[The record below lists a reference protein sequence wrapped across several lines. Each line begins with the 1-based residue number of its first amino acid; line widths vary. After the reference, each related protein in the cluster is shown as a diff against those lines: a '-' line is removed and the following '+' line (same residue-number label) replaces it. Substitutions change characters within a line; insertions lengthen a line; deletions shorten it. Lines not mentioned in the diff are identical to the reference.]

1 MGTKRMPG
9 LTFRKGIWH
18 IDKKVK
24 DYGRLC
30 ESTGCS
36 SIEAANQ
43 FLADRLAEIRQAQLS
58 GRPRVTWREAATK
71 YLLENQGKASIADDA
86 RHLKALDSFIGDSL
100 LEHIHDDTLRPFV
113 EDRRTAGLRTNSI
126 NRALAVVRRVL
137 NLSARSWRHPSGKT
151 WLETAPL
158 ITMQKPPQG
167 RSDGRK
173 PYPLDWDEQEKLI
186 KAQHPKLARM
196 TLYAVNTGCR
206 EAEICGLRWKW
217 EWKTD
222 VKELQGRVFI
232 IPGDAD
238 LVNGTGVKNR
248 QDKLVV
254 LNDIAHSVVESCRG
268 EHPEF
273 VFTNQLGNPVK
284 KMHTTAWKFSWI
296 RAGLPDDGVYLKGV
310 HNLRHTCGQRLRAAG
325 VSNETRKTI
334 LGHKNGD
341 ITSHYSEAGILELL
355 EAVNRLCH
363 VSRKS
368 PALTLVKLSAGE
380 S

>member
-9 LTFRKGIWH
+9 LTFRKGTWH

-43 FLADRLAEIRQAQLS
+43 YLADRLAEIRQAQLS
-58 GRPRVTWREAATK
+58 GRPPVIWRQAATK
-71 YLLENQGKASIADDA
+71 YLLDYQDKASISDDA
-86 RHLKALDSFIGDSL
+86 RHLAALDSYIGDL
-100 LEHIHDDTLRPFV
+100 RLEQIHDDALRPFI
-113 EDRRTAGLRTNSI
+113 DARRADGIRTASI

-167 RSDGRK
+167 RSDSRK
-173 PYPLDWDEQEKLI
+173 PYPLDWDEQDRLVN
-186 KAQHPKLARM
+186 AQHSKLARM
-196 TLYAVNTGCR
+196 TLYAANTGCR
-206 EAEICGLRWKW
+206 EAEVCGLRWKW

-222 VKELQGRVFI
+222 NEALKGRVFI

-238 LVNGTGVKNR
+238 LVDGTGVKNR

-273 VFTNQLGNPVK
+273 VFTNQAGRPVK
-284 KMHTTAWKFSWI
+284 KMHTTAWKFSWL
-296 RAGLPDDGVYLKGV
+296 RAGLPANGVYLKGP

-341 ITSHYSEAGILELL
+341 MTSHYSEAGILELL
-355 EAVNRLCH
+355 EAANRLCNA
-363 VSRKS
+363 SRKT
-368 PALTLVKLSAGE
+368 PALTLVKISAGG

>member
-1 MGTKRMPG
+1 MPG

-137 NLSARSWRHPSGKT
+137 NLSARSWRHP
-151 WLETAPL
+151 
-158 ITMQKPPQG
+158 
-167 RSDGRK
+167 
-173 PYPLDWDEQEKLI
+173 
-186 KAQHPKLARM
+186 
-196 TLYAVNTGCR
+196 
-206 EAEICGLRWKW
+206 
-217 EWKTD
+217 
-222 VKELQGRVFI
+222 
-232 IPGDAD
+232 
-238 LVNGTGVKNR
+238 
-248 QDKLVV
+248 
-254 LNDIAHSVVESCRG
+254 
-268 EHPEF
+268 
-273 VFTNQLGNPVK
+273 
-284 KMHTTAWKFSWI
+284 
-296 RAGLPDDGVYLKGV
+296 
-310 HNLRHTCGQRLRAAG
+310 
-325 VSNETRKTI
+325 
-334 LGHKNGD
+334 
-341 ITSHYSEAGILELL
+341 
-355 EAVNRLCH
+355 
-363 VSRKS
+363 
-368 PALTLVKLSAGE
+368 
-380 S
+380 